1 MDGAQPGAG
10 FSRRA
15 LLAGGATLA
24 AGLAAAQAEA
34 AIPAPVRAWLG
45 RKSASA
51 GSGAAGSWTLPAHDL
66 AATRHAATRP
76 GLKRKWS
83 AHFPGGVPASAAIA
97 DGVVYA
103 ASAGGAVAALRLADG
118 AQIWR
123 QEFGTATYGS
133 GEEIRELGFFSGVA
147 LTPTAVIVAS
157 DRVRC
162 LSRADGST
170 VWEAEPLRTATSDD
184 FFWGLPTVVG
194 ELVLVGSGSGA
205 ETPTARGRLTAYR
218 VADGALLWSTPTVPE
233 GGNGGGIIGPASVDP
248 TAGLAYIATGAPYR
262 AVKGSNPGTCSI
274 LALKLSDGAV
284 VWQDQAFAHNREGF
298 DFNSAPMILGN
309 RLVATN
315 KAGIYAWDRTTRKLV
330 WKRRLTFPLPIGEE
344 VAVPFGGPEGGP
356 IATDGR
362 QIYVLSNN
370 GQTGEC
376 LAAALRPSDGRV
388 IWRSPTAEW
397 SYAAPAVAA
406 GRLYVSGADGIVR
419 ALETRYGLLREYVR
433 LGEPSTS
440 APAIAAGHM
449 VVGTG
454 AAPYLDGE
462 HLVCLGPN

>member
-1 MDGAQPGAG
+1 
-10 FSRRA
+10 
-15 LLAGGATLA
+15 LA
-24 AGLAAAQAEA
+24 AGLAAARAGA
-34 AIPAPVRAWLG
+34 AVPSPARAWL
-45 RKSASA
+45 RSATGGSA
-51 GSGAAGSWTLPAHDL
+51 NGTWALPAHDF
-66 AATRHAATRP
+66 AATRHAAKRP
-76 GLKRKWS
+76 GLSRRWS

-103 ASAGGAVAALRLADG
+103 ASAGGAVAALRLTDG
-118 AQIWR
+118 TQIWR

-133 GEEIRELGFFSGVA
+133 GEETRELGFFSGVA
-147 LTPTAVIVAS
+147 LTPTAAIVAS

-162 LSRADGST
+162 LARADGAT
-170 VWEAEPLRTATSDD
+170 LWEAEPLRSAAGDD
-184 FFWGLPTVVG
+184 YFWGLPTVVG
-194 ELVLVGSGSGA
+194 EAVLVGSGSGA
-205 ETPTARGRLTAYR
+205 ETPTAPGRLSAYR
-218 VADGALLWSTPTVPE
+218 VADGALLWSTATVPE
-233 GGNGGGIIGPASVDP
+233 GGNGGGVIGPASVDP

-262 AVKGSNPGTCSI
+262 AVKGANPGTCSI
-274 LALKLSDGAV
+274 LALNLGDGTV
-284 VWQDQAFAHNREGF
+284 VWQDQVFAANREGF
-298 DFNSAPMILGN
+298 DFNSAPMIIGN

-315 KAGIYAWDRTTRKLV
+315 KAGVYAWDRTTRKPA

-370 GQTGEC
+370 GQTGGC
-376 LAAALRPSDGRV
+376 LAAALRPGDGRV
-388 IWRSPTAEW
+388 LWRSPTAAW
-397 SYAAPAVAA
+397 SYAAPAVA
-406 GRLYVSGADGIVR
+406 GNRLYVSGEDGIVR

-433 LGEPSTS
+433 LGEPSTA
-440 APAIAAGHM
+440 APVIAAGHL